1 MVGDE
6 AAPLRAYLEITYPLK
21 EGKIGNWE
29 DMEHLWTY
37 CFEKKLNLP
46 KNKKD
51 KQILLTEAALNPLKN
66 REKMGEIMFEK
77 YDFGGVMFE
86 Y

>member
-6 AAPLRAYLEITYPLK
+6 AAPLRAFLEITYPLK
-21 EGKIGNWE
+21 EGKIANWE

-51 KQILLTEAALNPLKN
+51 K
-66 REKMGEIMFEK
+66 
-77 YDFGGVMFE
+77 
-86 Y
+86 

>member
-6 AAPLRAYLEITYPLK
+6 AAPLRAFLEITYPLK

-46 KNKKD
+46 NCLMYPRLSPCGSNYSD
-51 KQILLTEAALNPLKN
+51 L
-66 REKMGEIMFEK
+66 
-77 YDFGGVMFE
+77 
-86 Y
+86 

>member
-6 AAPLRAYLEITYPLK
+6 AAPLRAYLEISYPLK

-37 CFEKKLNLP
+37 CFESKTKLNLP

-51 KQILLTEAALNPLKN
+51 K
-66 REKMGEIMFEK
+66 
-77 YDFGGVMFE
+77 
-86 Y
+86 